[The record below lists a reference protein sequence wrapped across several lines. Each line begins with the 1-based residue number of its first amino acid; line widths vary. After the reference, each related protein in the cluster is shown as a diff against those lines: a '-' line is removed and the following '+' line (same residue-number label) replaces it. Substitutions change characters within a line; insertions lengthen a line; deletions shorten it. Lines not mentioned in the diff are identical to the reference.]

1 MSMID
6 KMSII
11 GIRAFGPDDKHQQVI
26 QFQHPLTLLVGP
38 NGAGKTTIIECL
50 KYATT
55 GEHPQNTKGGAF
67 VHDPKL
73 ANETEVK
80 AKVRLRCRNVKGHMV
95 EVERSMIATQK
106 AKKVQFKTLDGI
118 LIKRRN
124 DEEPVHLTSKCA
136 DLNQQMVEELGVSKA
151 VLDNVIFCHQ
161 EDSNWPLSEGKS
173 VKQKFDDIF
182 AATRYIKALEEIRKI
197 QKLQKGKLGQDKVEM
212 KHLKTHCE
220 TAKEKKKLLEDKE
233 LKLQAAKESA
243 ENAEENIRPIES
255 ELRELKKKQ
264 TEIVVLDTEL
274 KTTKSRRQQ
283 MVEDERK
290 LKSRIKNEFKA
301 SCYKLGQEQVLNAK
315 RRQQNQLEKQI
326 NPLQDEINSFSKK
339 KMNLSVEQAVKN
351 AKAQQNQRNELIKD
365 SSDRYGINLSYSGSE
380 LTDTE
385 ASSFVHSFQSHLEE
399 ELKQTWQMKTEL
411 QEGNKHKKKNLS
423 ALKEKSAELNQFLSY
438 LTSLTNSLNQS
449 FLQTTRDLHR
459 LQTAADSGQLDELQI
474 RLQKAEEKL
483 QAAERSNKV
492 DDLRRNLTEQNES
505 KLELQRKIES
515 LDSLII
521 SMHKSAESRTKIE
534 MLKKEK
540 QSKEDAIINL
550 KRKNQAMLEEL
561 GLASQ
566 SSFPDKMKMMR
577 WIRGKESE
585 VSSAQVCF
593 DRKKSDFTQLS
604 TKKEMVSSQIKA
616 KKSRRSVLD
625 ETLLE
630 VCGSDDLDQDL
641 AKLDSEIKELQG
653 NKGLTDGIQYMYK
666 EFIKK
671 LTVEGHEDKS
681 EIPCPLCM
689 RCFEETT
696 EVDELIDDLQTKLD
710 MAPEKLAS
718 QHKQLKQKQE
728 RYQVLLD
735 NKPIKMELDR
745 LQTSEL
751 PDLEKQYS
759 NMSLKFGDAG
769 RSKEEAEETWS
780 KLKEEETKAKQCL
793 PDVAQIDTLQDE
805 MREINRKIRNLESEL
820 PMSSTS
826 KSSEELNTEKRELG
840 QNLSKLTQAMDQ
852 TRHEIEASTNL
863 IHRLK
868 DKVNSIQAEK
878 LKLASDLHKCEQL
891 QDQQQTLQDDIKK
904 LKDEIELNER
914 SLAPLLRE
922 VEDLEGKKNE
932 VSRRNNTSLTDAT
945 QKLQTLQNQ
954 LRRLESIHQE
964 VQRFS
969 NSSVPDKL
977 QRTIKQIDDLE
988 MSMNSS
994 ENKLA
999 KLRDDVE
1006 RLKKEL
1012 VTCVDRQR
1020 DLEDN
1025 SALRERRREIVEVDE
1040 EVERMKLELGGLDP
1054 VKLERKVR
1062 ELNKEHSDLTK
1073 EIERNKVRQ
1082 EGLEETVRGI
1092 KLELCRESL
1101 KFADER
1107 YKECMIS
1114 ATTLELA
1121 SEDLDKYYKALD
1133 HAIMRYHKIK
1143 MEDINKIIRSLWQ
1156 ETYKGT
1162 GLYFSF
1168 LWFHLHP
1175 TYIDYIEICSSED
1188 TGSSASTRRVF
1199 NYRVVMHCAGTA
1211 MDMRGRCSAGQK
1223 VLASLVI
1230 RLALAETFCISC
1242 GILALDEPTTNL
1254 DRANI
1259 DSLAEALLS
1268 IIETRSQQR
1277 NFQLVVITHDEE
1289 FVDLIGR
1296 SNYVDHFFRIKKDDR
1311 ARSRIIRCPI
1321 RSLSA

>member
-290 LKSRIKNEFKA
+290 LKSRIKNEFKGTDEQLKELQ
-301 SCYKLGQEQVLNAK
+301 SGQEQVLNAK

-339 KMNLSVEQAVKN
+339 KMNLSVEQGLYSFYFKRWQLHN
-351 AKAQQNQRNELIKD
+351 CRNISFLQQH
-365 SSDRYGINLSYSGSE
+365 YSGSE

-385 ASSFVHSFQSHLEE
+385 ASSFEENKLQNLKNRFDVDLKRVEE

-1162 GLYFSF
+1162 D
-1168 LWFHLHP
+1168 
-1175 TYIDYIEICSSED
+1175 IDYIEICSSED

-1321 RSLSA
+1321 RSL

>member
-220 TAKEKKKLLEDKE
+220 TAKEKKKLLE
-233 LKLQAAKESA
+233 
-243 ENAEENIRPIES
+243 ENIRPIES

-301 SCYKLGQEQVLNAK
+301 SCYKLRENHRNFISSSITRWGTDEQLKELQSGQEQVLNAK

-339 KMNLSVEQAVKN
+339 KMNLSVEQGKLEEAVKN

-385 ASSFVHSFQSHLEE
+385 ASSFVHSFQSHCAKEENKLQNLKNRFDVDLKRVEE

-423 ALKEKSAELNQFLSY
+423 ALKEKSAE
-438 LTSLTNSLNQS
+438 
-449 FLQTTRDLHR
+449 TTRDLHR

-653 NKGLTDGIQYMYK
+653 NKGKWLTDGIQYMYK

-696 EVDELIDDLQTKLD
+696 LIDDLQTKLD

-969 NSSVPDKL
+969 NSS
-977 QRTIKQIDDLE
+977 RTIKQIDDLE

-1012 VTCVDRQR
+1012 VTCVVRYMFQSDRQR

-1162 GLYFSF
+1162 D
-1168 LWFHLHP
+1168 
-1175 TYIDYIEICSSED
+1175 IDYIEICSSED

-1321 RSLSA
+1321 RS